1 MLEIV
6 ASYHCMEIQRKI
18 VNQTWEN
25 GKTPF
30 VGSDFGLFVPNSGCQ
45 FFFKK
50 NLTPSLTRCY
60 GQLSS
65 CTVSEGTNDPIL
77 RKLSDGQKDGQ
88 TDR

>member
-1 MLEIV
+1 MAKHLLL
-6 ASYHCMEIQRKI
+6 
-18 VNQTWEN
+18 
-25 GKTPF
+25 
-30 VGSDFGLFVPNSGCQ
+30 GLILTYLFQ
-45 FFFKK
+45 IRAAKLKK
-50 NLTPSLTRCY
+50 NKTKLTPSLTRCY